1 VLTLWAWVASNSP
14 STGRL
19 EGIAAE
25 EILMICR
32 CGAEQSDLVDILL
45 SCGYLA
51 KDANGVFYVPNWR
64 TEQPFAAQAEE
75 RRQAA
80 RAKAE
85 KRWGAKAEAHKIP
98 VFCTSNATALQS
110 ECSNTN
116 SNTNIKSPPTP
127 PRGGESEI
135 APVSEIVALYRE
147 VLPELP
153 KPREE
158 AAKLGRDIEARWKS
172 KPEARS
178 LEWWRGYFE
187 QVREYPYLM
196 GEVEDWRA
204 GLAWLVCR
212 TNMDKV
218 LAGHYVAR
226 SDMEPPKSRGM
237 SNEEFEQMRAEQ
249 RAAAEAAGYL
259 DPDMP

>member
-64 TEQPFAAQAEE
+64 TEQPHAAKAEA

-127 PRGGESEI
+127 PKGRAGKAPVNEI
-135 APVSEIVALYRE
+135 AELYAE

-153 KPREE
+153 QPKELTEKMR
-158 AAKLGRDIEARWKS
+158 RDIEARWKAA
-172 KPEARS
+172 PERQG
-178 LEWWRGYFE
+178 LDWWRSYFGK
-187 QVREYPYLM
+187 VRDCPYLL
-196 GEVEDWRA
+196 GEEGSWRA
-204 GLAWLVCR
+204 SLGWLVNSGC
-212 TNMDKV
+212 MDKV
-218 LAGHYVAR
+218 LGGEYPTRAEQAGR
-226 SDMEPPKSRGM
+226 RGGTQETRGM
-237 SNEEFEQMRAEQ
+237 SEEEYELML
-249 RAAAEAAGYL
+249 AEAQAGVEA
-259 DPDMP
+259 